1 MSKYNLYFNDILRTI
16 NRTIDNN
23 LAQLKIE
30 IKKKII

>member
-1 MSKYNLYFNDILRTI
+1 MSKYNLYFNDILRAI